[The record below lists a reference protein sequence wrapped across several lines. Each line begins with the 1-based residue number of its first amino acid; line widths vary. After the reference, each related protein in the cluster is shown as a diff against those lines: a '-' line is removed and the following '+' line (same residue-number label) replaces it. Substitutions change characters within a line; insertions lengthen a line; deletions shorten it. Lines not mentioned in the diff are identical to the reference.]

1 MKRICFGTFIKVLLL
16 CKDPLQNVKQH
27 KFGQTL
33 ISSVNELHGQYV
45 DETTISNYARC
56 ERSLASEITTATASA
71 NRDYVV
77 DYFEKKIVPQLD
89 IEIRMSRENSGFA
102 SLYLFLRKCWQICF

>member
-16 CKDPLQNVKQH
+16 CKDPLQDVKQH

-33 ISSVNELHGQYV
+33 ISSVNELHGRYV

-77 DYFEKKIVPQLD
+77 DYFEKNFHMFYDTYIISWCNVCF
-89 IEIRMSRENSGFA
+89 EGGSRF
-102 SLYLFLRKCWQICF
+102 F

>member
-16 CKDPLQNVKQH
+16 CKDPLQDVKQH

-89 IEIRMSRENSGFA
+89 IET
-102 SLYLFLRKCWQICF
+102 LKK